1 MVMSGGMEYMIGMIR
16 SLQMILHL
24 PMMKII
30 VPGNVSM
37 LFSAI
42 IPIAMFDVLENDEIN
57 PTTIFDFDGV
67 EEQGEDIFDQMRD
80 LGYETH
86 SSLLNLGTLFVFL
99 FAYALKVL
107 FFLVLWLFSPLSQK
121 IRTKV

>member
-1 MVMSGGMEYMIGMIR
+1 MKIMLLIAFMLNLVMSSGMEYMIGMIR

-42 IPIAMFDVLENDEIN
+42 IPIAMFDVLENETLN
-57 PTTIFDFDGV
+57 PT
-67 EEQGEDIFDQMRD
+67 
-80 LGYETH
+80 
-86 SSLLNLGTLFVFL
+86 
-99 FAYALKVL
+99 
-107 FFLVLWLFSPLSQK
+107 
-121 IRTKV
+121 

>member
-1 MVMSGGMEYMIGMIR
+1 MLNLVMSSGMEYMIGMIR

-42 IPIAMFDVLENDEIN
+42 IPIAMFDVLENETLN
-57 PTTIFDFDGV
+57 PT
-67 EEQGEDIFDQMRD
+67 
-80 LGYETH
+80 
-86 SSLLNLGTLFVFL
+86 
-99 FAYALKVL
+99 
-107 FFLVLWLFSPLSQK
+107 
-121 IRTKV
+121 